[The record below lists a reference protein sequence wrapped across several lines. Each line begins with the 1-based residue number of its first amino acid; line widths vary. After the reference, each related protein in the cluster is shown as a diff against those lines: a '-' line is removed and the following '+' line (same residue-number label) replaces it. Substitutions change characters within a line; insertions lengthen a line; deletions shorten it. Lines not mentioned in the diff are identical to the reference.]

1 MCLEN
6 RKKIKLETVAVTEVT
21 GTVEITQ
28 WEKVDDTE
36 LLNSVIEKVD
46 KG

>member
-1 MCLEN
+1 MAE
-6 RKKIKLETVAVTEVT
+6 TEVI
-21 GTVEITQ
+21 GIVEITQ

-36 LLNSVIEKVD
+36 VLNSVIEKVD